1 MKPVRLV
8 ESIAENF
15 GQRLV
20 DAKRAGATTFLSTPD
35 GFLYAFIEEP
45 QHLTARYLETL
56 KAKGLADFKHIVV
69 LSSGNFTPEMLQILN
84 DQKVSVVTG
93 DRFTFLIRAMGLDSA
108 SSPPTPAPVA
118 QSTLPT
124 AQRLDKL
131 MHMGKD
137 WMDMGVP
144 ALAAR
149 FYGEATK
156 LKPEYVPAYLGVGE
170 AYLALSFGDM
180 AQDAFDTVLRLQEGN
195 MQARVGKAR
204 LHGVLGR
211 VKQEIDELNNLLK
224 ETPGSTV
231 VRAHLLAALVEAKK
245 WDEAISHIDA
255 LLKIAPSEGRFHAM
269 KAACLMHL
277 RERNA
282 AIREEERALSLG
294 MPLEDLEKVYFTMR
308 LPQRALQSGLKS
320 GHEEKVTA
328 ARTSEAVPEWR
339 KRH

>member
-45 QHLTARYLETL
+45 QHLAAKYLETL
-56 KAKGLADFKHIVV
+56 KEKGLADFKHIVV
-69 LSSGNFTPEMLQILN
+69 LSSGNLSPQSLEILN
-84 DQKVSVVTG
+84 DPKVTVVTG
-93 DRFTFLIRAMGLDSA
+93 DRFIYLVHAMGLDATSA
-108 SSPPTPAPVA
+108 PPAPSPPG

-124 AQRLDKL
+124 AQRLDRL

-137 WMDMGVP
+137 WIEMGVP

-149 FYGEATK
+149 FYGEAAK

-170 AYLALSFGDM
+170 AYLALGFGDM
-180 AQDAFDTVLRLQEGN
+180 AQEAFDTVLRLQEGN

-204 LHGVLGR
+204 LHGLQGR
-211 VKQEIDELNNLLK
+211 VKQEIEELGKLLK

-231 VRAHLLAALVEAKK
+231 VRAHLLAALVEARK
-245 WDEAISHIDA
+245 WDEAITHIDEI
-255 LLKIAPSEGRFHAM
+255 LKIAPNEGRFHAM

-277 RERNA
+277 REREEAN
-282 AIREEERALSLG
+282 REEQIAINLG
-294 MPLEDLEKVYFTMR
+294 MPVEELDKVYFTMR
-308 LPQRALQSGLKS
+308 LPPKPFRAPPKPA
-320 GHEEKVTA
+320 HEQKAVA
-328 ARTSEAVPEWR
+328 AKESAPVQEWR
-339 KRH
+339 KRR